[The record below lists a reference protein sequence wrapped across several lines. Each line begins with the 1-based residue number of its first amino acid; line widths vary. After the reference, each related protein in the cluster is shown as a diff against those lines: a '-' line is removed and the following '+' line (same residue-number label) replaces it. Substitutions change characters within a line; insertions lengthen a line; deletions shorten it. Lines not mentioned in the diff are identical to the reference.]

1 SGRAS
6 NRSSGQFNACWR
18 PEKMPALFRRLR
30 YWLHQ
35 RRADEDLAD
44 ELQFHHQMVER
55 DLIQD
60 GLSRQDAIGTARRT
74 MGNLAL
80 AREGA
85 RAVWVFPWIDRLWQ
99 DVRHGVRSLRRSPGL
114 VIVSALSL
122 GLGFG
127 LNVILYMGVLT
138 IFGHQPTMVA
148 PERMV
153 GVEPGYANQF
163 SFPDYQDLV
172 RNRIFEDAAGFR
184 ITGMNLGSGRRISRR
199 SVVAGNAHFFQALGV
214 GARVGAT
221 STPLDPAPEHEPRL
235 VVCTPG
241 FWTVYLGADPA
252 AVGESL

>member
-85 RAVWVFPWIDRLWQ
+85 RAVWVFPWVDSLWQ
-99 DVRHGVRSLRRSPGL
+99 DVRHGVRGLRRSPGL

-138 IFGHQPTMVA
+138 IFGHQPTMVE
-148 PERMV
+148 PGRMV
-153 GVEPGYANQF
+153 GVEPSYANQF
-163 SFPDYQDLV
+163 SVPDYQDLV
-172 RNRIFEDAAGFR
+172 RDRIFEDAAGFR
-184 ITGMNLGSGRRISRR
+184 ITGMNLGSGRRISRV
-199 SVVAGNAHFFQALGV
+199 SVLAVTANFFQALGV
-214 GARVGAT
+214 SAQMGRPFSAH
-221 STPLDPAPEHEPRL
+221 D
-235 VVCTPG
+235 
-241 FWTVYLGADPA
+241 A
-252 AVGESL
+252 ASEN